1 MTKSKKIFTAILAF
15 LAAMCLA
22 FGISA
27 VGTAQV
33 KADTATVLTD
43 KDTFV
48 SAIKADPSGNYE
60 LGGDIDFG
68 GDTLSESI
76 DFSGTLDGKGY
87 HLKNFKLGISEASG
101 WCSRFINENTGT
113 IKNIGL
119 EIVSIQANNN
129 EFGFINTNKGSVSNV
144 YVDFNFD
151 STQTINQWCHYGT
164 IAMKNDGGTIENCV
178 VNITVADGVDIGV
191 GQGENGNIFA
201 AICAYNVNGGVL
213 NNCHAIIGD
222 NNIGVAI
229 FPWATQTDCNTY
241 ATMAELASAISF
253 DEANGWNTQIW
264 EVENGEVVMRH
275 YEAPAEAKVLTQ
287 ADVAN
292 FKTLLNGSTGSFV
305 LGEDLDFENA
315 QTAGVIDFGGT
326 LDGNGYSLKN
336 LLIHY
341 DARDDGWA
349 SYLFSKNSG
358 TIKNL
363 GVYYTL
369 NANSSHDSFIYKNE
383 GTVSNV
389 FVETTFNGN
398 DAWVLGTIVN
408 ENNGGTIENC
418 VVVLNSAST
427 GTAQLGSIVGVDRA
441 STIKNCY
448 AVTNGK
454 ISSETPYASR
464 DKDGEVSNCANYET
478 MAELAAA
485 LKLEEA
491 NGWNADCWE
500 NTGSKIVF
508 GKKVAVEMEI
518 IGASVRY
525 ATASDKNSGI
535 RFGVKLNLAAYEK
548 YAAIEGSEMG
558 MVIVPESAS
567 AGVTVI
573 TLETVNAQ
581 TAITFGADGNK
592 WGYYKENGAVVEGY
606 VQSVVYVWGIPTDHY
621 NDDIKVAA
629 YIKAD
634 EEVFYSDTLAI
645 CIDEVAFKAL
655 ETETDS
661 TKIEQLNAY
670 LTANEYTVEFKDG
683 DSVIST
689 KKYHYGDTAT
699 EPDTAKAGYTF
710 LGWDKDFVSKVT
722 KDVTYTARYEE
733 KITVL
738 TQADVDNFKTLLNGS
753 SEKFVLGEDLDFQN
767 AQTAGVID
775 FSGIL
780 DGNGYSLKNLL
791 IQYDAR
797 DDGWESYLFSSNK
810 GTIKNLGVYYTLK
823 ANGSHSS
830 FIYKNQGTVSNLFV
844 KATVEGNDGWTLGTI
859 VNENDGGTVE
869 NCVVVLDSAST
880 GTAQLGSIVGVERL
894 SIIKNCYAVTNG
906 KISSKTPYVV
916 RDGDGAVSDCAN
928 YATIEE
934 LAAAIEFTEENGW
947 NQAYV
952 GTLFAEIIAIQN
964 SSNEITSLA
973 VLSRG
978 EASCEDD
985 RIYDFAAEDL
995 QYYFQLITG
1004 KTLTVKT
1011 VSNLTELE
1019 SGKKY
1024 FILGGE
1030 FAEAVSLSFSELTTE
1045 TGYIIHKTENGVF
1058 LYGNT
1063 AYGTLNAVYALLNQA
1078 FGLEIY
1084 TDTVYTYD
1092 RDGFEYSRVAAHTA
1106 FNPSIDKLWAQ
1117 DGSLTYGTDTQP
1129 VNFTYQRRLGFVNSW
1144 QEVNGTY
1151 HNFLE
1156 VVPKDTYGAAHPAWF
1171 VTATATD
1178 TKQSFDTLCLAS
1190 GGDEMAEIVA
1200 KYARD
1205 FILSQDSTGN
1215 VKDIFVF
1222 GQPDRRGWCS
1232 CSASE
1237 SLKSKYG
1244 ANSAEYILFMNKVAK
1259 IFDEKYSAEVGRK
1272 ITFMIM
1278 AYNLALEAP
1287 TANFED
1293 VKLYNTD
1300 NAEVAAMVAM
1310 IEGNSYRKLEDD
1322 VLSNK
1327 YGNSNRYF
1335 LNQYNTWQG
1344 LGKAYFWRYSAYFD
1358 NYFVPLDTI
1367 SNMQDTYKT
1376 LAESGATVLVDQG
1389 MSGTDTETNFNAL
1402 KIYLKSKLA
1411 KNVNADLETLIRN
1424 FCNAYYGAGGEKMY
1438 EFLTVYRAW
1447 YATLDGKT
1455 TSGSKDKL
1463 GCHIISGMDIFQ
1475 KKYWDDTP
1483 SGVIVKSYDASML
1496 KGWYANYIEAALGAV
1511 DANSDYAKR
1520 IKIEG
1525 LSIRYMAF
1533 AVYGDSTYGD
1543 FSAIASDAAALG
1555 VTRFAE
1561 GNAYTKSGS
1570 YVSGEI
1576 ANLG

>member
-1 MTKSKKIFTAILAF
+1 MTKSKKIFTAILSF

-27 VGTAQV
+27 TGAKQAA
-33 KADTATVLTD
+33 ADTATVLTD

-48 SAIKADPSGNYE
+48 SAIKADPSGNFE

-68 GDTLSESI
+68 GDTLTAI
-76 DFSGTLDGKGY
+76 GDFTGSLDGKGY
-87 HLKNFKLGISEASG
+87 SLKNFKLAFNTTTWIYS
-101 WCSRFINENTGT
+101 FINKNSGT
-113 IKNIGL
+113 IKNVGL
-119 EIVSIQANNN
+119 EYSIPDAAGNSYA
-129 EFGFINTNKGSVSNV
+129 GFVQTN
-144 YVDFNFD
+144 
-151 STQTINQWCHYGT
+151 
-164 IAMKNDGGTIENCV
+164 AGTIENVYAKVTVTAVPYGSGSIAGVNAAEGVIENV
-178 VNITVADGVDIGV
+178 VVDLNGAATSVLGAIV
-191 GQGENGNIFA
+191 GSDRNGTIRNAYAVCGDVIPNTEKAFKTPYFETWENGT
-201 AICAYNVNGGVL
+201 YQ
-213 NNCHAIIGD
+213 NNA
-222 NNIGVAI
+222 N
-229 FPWATQTDCNTY
+229 Y
-241 ATMAELASAISF
+241 STMSELAGAISF
-253 DEANGWNTQIW
+253 EEANGWNTEIW

-275 YEAPAEAKVLTQ
+275 YEAPAEARVLTQ

-427 GTAQLGSIVGVDRA
+427 GTAQLGSIVGVDRV

-454 ISSETPYASR
+454 ISSETPYVVR
-464 DKDGEVSNCANYET
+464 DGDGEVSDCANYAT

-548 YAAIEGSEMG
+548 YAAIEGAEMG

-581 TAITFGADGNK
+581 KAITFGADGNK

-606 VQSVVYVWGIPTDHY
+606 VQSVVYVWGIPKEHY

-629 YIKAD
+629 YIKAG

-645 CIDEVAFKAL
+645 CIDEVALKAL

-661 TKIEQLNAY
+661 TKIEQLNEY

-683 DSVIST
+683 DSVISAE
-689 KKYHYGDTAT
+689 KYHYGDTAT

-733 KITVL
+733 KVTVL
-738 TQADVDNFKTLLNGS
+738 TQADMANFSSILAADLGGKYELGS
-753 SEKFVLGEDLDFQN
+753 D
-767 AQTAGVID
+767 ID
-775 FSGIL
+775 FGGNALTAIGDFTGTF
-780 DGNGYSLKNLL
+780 DGKGYSLKNFKLAFNTTTW
-791 IQYDAR
+791 IY
-797 DDGWESYLFSSNK
+797 SFINK
-810 GTIKNLGVYYTLK
+810 NLGTIKNVGLEYSIPD
-823 ANGSHSS
+823 ANGNS
-830 FIYKNQGTVSNLFV
+830 YAGFV
-844 KATVEGNDGWTLGTI
+844 QTNAGTI
-859 VNENDGGTVE
+859 ENVYAKVTVTSVPWGSGAVAGINE
-869 NCVVVLDSAST
+869 ASGVIKNVIANWN
-880 GTAQLGSIVGVERL
+880 GTASDSLGAIVGANRNGQILYSYGILNGV
-894 SIIKNCYAVTNG
+894 VTQNTD
-906 KISSKTPYVV
+906 KPYREAFDELGIV
-916 RDGDGAVSDCAN
+916 DCAN
-928 YATIEE
+928 YATVEE

-1004 KTLTVKT
+1004 KPLTVKT

-1030 FAEAVSLSFSELTTE
+1030 LATAASLSFSELTTE

-1084 TDTVYTYD
+1084 TDTVYTCD

-1205 FILSQDSTGN
+1205 SILSQDSTGN

-1287 TANFED
+1287 AANLED
-1293 VKLYNTD
+1293 VKLYSTD

-1335 LNQYNTWQG
+1335 LNQYNNWQG

-1389 MSGTDTETNFNAL
+1389 MSGADTETNFNAL

-1463 GCHIISGMDIFQ
+1463 GCHIISGMDIFN

-1483 SGVIVKSYDASML
+1483 SGVIIKSYDASML

-1511 DANSDYAKR
+1511 DANSEYAKR

-1525 LSIRYMAF
+1525 LSIRYMAY